1 LNLDKRI
8 NAWRPDLAA
17 ASLKGQVD
25 ATRFVEGVSASV
37 IVGRA
42 SLRAAPD
49 GVQDSE
55 LLFGERVTVY
65 DRAGGWAW
73 VQARNDGYVGYMRDA
88 ALGDAGAP
96 AWRISAL
103 MAPVFSAADLK
114 SPVRGL
120 LPLNAMVPSR
130 AESGDYVE
138 VLPSGFV
145 HRRHL
150 NDGVESDFTAVAERF
165 VGVPYVWGGK
175 TASGLDCS
183 GLVQTALAA
192 TGVPAPR
199 DTDMMERALGAP
211 VAVAEAR
218 RGDLVFW
225 KGHMGVVLAENRF
238 LHANAFH
245 MQVSIEPLAEA
256 LARND
261 SICGP
266 LTSVKRL

>member
-17 ASLKGQVD
+17 ASLKGKVD
-25 ATRFVEGVSASV
+25 AARFVEGVTASV
-37 IVGRA
+37 MVGRA
-42 SLRAAPD
+42 ALRVAPE
-49 GVQDSE
+49 GEQASE

-73 VQARNDGYVGYMRDA
+73 VQARNDGYVGYMRDG
-88 ALGDAGAP
+88 ALGDTGA
-96 AWRISAL
+96 AERRIAAL
-103 MAPVFSAADLK
+103 MAPVFSAANLK
-114 SPVRGL
+114 SPVRGV
-120 LPLNAMVPSR
+120 LPLNARVR
-130 AESGDYVE
+130 NGAQSGDYVE

-150 NDGVESDFTAVAERF
+150 DDGVETDFVAVAERF
-165 VGVPYVWGGK
+165 AGVPYVWGGK
-175 TASGLDCS
+175 TAAGLDCS

-192 TGVPAPR
+192 CGISAPR
-199 DTDMMERALGAP
+199 DTDMMEAALGQG
-211 VAVAEAR
+211 VAIADAR

-225 KGHMGVVLAENRF
+225 KGHMGIVLADDRF

-245 MQVSIEPLAEA
+245 MLVTIEPLAAA
-256 LARND
+256 LARNE

>member
-17 ASLKGQVD
+17 ASLQGRVD
-25 ATRFVEGVSASV
+25 AARFVEGVTASV
-37 IVGRA
+37 MVGRA
-42 SLRAAPD
+42 ALRAAPE
-49 GVQDSE
+49 GEQVSE

-73 VQARNDGYVGYMRDA
+73 VQARNDGYVGYMRDG
-88 ALGDAGAP
+88 ALGDTGAP
-96 AWRISAL
+96 DLRISAL
-103 MAPVFSAADLK
+103 MAPVFSAAHLK
-114 SPVRGL
+114 SPVRGV
-120 LPLNAMVPSR
+120 LPLNARVR
-130 AESGDYVE
+130 NGAQSGDYVE
-138 VLPSGFV
+138 VLPGGFV

-150 NDGVESDFTAVAERF
+150 SDGVESDFVAVAERF
-165 VGVPYVWGGK
+165 AGVPYVWGGK

-192 TGVPAPR
+192 TGVQAPR
-199 DTDMMERALGAP
+199 DTDMMEAALGQA
-211 VAVAEAR
+211 VALAEAR

-225 KGHMGVVLAENRF
+225 KGHMGIVLDEGRF

-245 MQVSIEPLAEA
+245 MLVTIEPLGEA
-256 LARND
+256 LARNE